1 MMKCRIVPAAL
12 FMLMALTAC
21 TEELEFSS
29 SFEKKVTVNCL
40 LGDSDVQ
47 TMTLTWNTVKG
58 VFKYEY
64 VEDADAMLFLDGK
77 EVGRFSYEGKGIW
90 SIEHHPVAGGTYRLE
105 ISVPGEK
112 LINATTTMPAKADVK
127 RKRFD
132 YKSETVKYFT
142 EESRNGVFWVFVMK
156 RNPLEMIDP
165 DKEPEILDSDI
176 LATVIGTDHRS
187 VDNFNVSDQKIFTDF
202 GTPGISLEH
211 PAYLRISEPEDQAP
225 YPYEFFIESELD
237 NSTVVFRT
245 VSDEYDKYL
254 KTSLLKAMAYESE
267 DDITSY
273 FEENRIYSN
282 IRNGIGIFGA
292 CSDLLIPRNFIIDH
306 I

>member
-1 MMKCRIVPAAL
+1 M
-12 FMLMALTAC
+12 
-21 TEELEFSS
+21 
-29 SFEKKVTVNCL
+29 
-40 LGDSDVQ
+40 
-47 TMTLTWNTVKG
+47 
-58 VFKYEY
+58 
-64 VEDADAMLFLDGK
+64 
-77 EVGRFSYEGKGIW
+77 
-90 SIEHHPVAGGTYRLE
+90 AGGTYRLE

-112 LINATTTMPAKADVK
+112 LISATTTMPAKADVK

-142 EESRNGVFWVFVMK
+142 EESRTGVFWVFVMK

-211 PAYLRISEPEDQAP
+211 PAYLRISEPEDVAP

-292 CSDLLIPRNFIIDH
+292 CSDLLIPRNFIIDQ

>member
-1 MMKCRIVPAAL
+1 MKCRIVPAVL
-12 FMLMALTAC
+12 YMLIALTAC
-21 TEELEFSS
+21 TEDLEFSS

-40 LGDSDVQ
+40 LEDSDVQ

-64 VEDADAMLFLDGK
+64 VEEADAMLFLEGE

-112 LINATTTMPAKADVK
+112 LISATTTMPAKADVK

-142 EESRNGVFWVFVMK
+142 EESRTGVFWVFVMK

-202 GTPGISLEH
+202 GTPGI
-211 PAYLRISEPEDQAP
+211 
-225 YPYEFFIESELD
+225 
-237 NSTVVFRT
+237 
-245 VSDEYDKYL
+245 
-254 KTSLLKAMAYESE
+254 
-267 DDITSY
+267 
-273 FEENRIYSN
+273 
-282 IRNGIGIFGA
+282 
-292 CSDLLIPRNFIIDH
+292 
-306 I
+306 